1 MQWFPNLP
9 WTLPWKVR
17 KWGPQFMLF
26 CFLGI
31 VVLQI
36 LNTLIPSLFC
46 HSFTIA
52 HVMNNH
58 TGDDSEWW
66 IIKDLKGSCLGYSC
80 HLPGDTEENHEKPQA
95 NEPQLWHL
103 VTHAWPGHHY
113 AVPPVLFRS
122 GINLLSIQV
131 TECTPSLTV
140 KELCI
145 LPKQFI
151 SGFVGIWD

>member
-31 VVLQI
+31 VVFQI
-36 LNTLIPSLFC
+36 LSTLIPSLLC

-52 HVMNNH
+52 HVMNNR
-58 TGDDSEWW
+58 TGDDCEWW
-66 IIKDLKGSCLGYSC
+66 IIKDFKGRCLGYSC
-80 HLPGDTEENHEKPQA
+80 HFPGDIGENHEKPQA
-95 NEPQLWHL
+95 NEPAEFERGVLTTQLWHL

-122 GINLLSIQV
+122 DLTLLSILV

-140 KELCI
+140 
-145 LPKQFI
+145 
-151 SGFVGIWD
+151 